1 VTDAS
6 GETSPDKIVMGGATF
21 EAPSMG
27 ALGTDGAGVIPFELV
42 PGAGQVVIAEH
53 ISPTRAALQ
62 RFRRH
67 RLAVAGLVVVI
78 VIIAMAIAA
87 PLLTP
92 WDPNRIDFATG
103 SRQPPSA
110 LHPLGTDVAGRDVW
124 SRVLYGGR
132 TSVMVGFGAVAIY
145 LVIGVL
151 LGLLAGFHGGRT
163 DQLIMRF
170 TDTIL
175 SIPPL
180 LLIIVFVSVVGPS
193 IASVIAVIA
202 LLGWPV
208 TCRLVRGQL
217 LVLRESEFITAARVV
232 GVPNPEILFR
242 HMLPNVLGPLTV
254 VATFGVATAVLLE
267 ASLSFLGLGVRPPE
281 ASWGNLITEATSP
294 AVLNGMWWQ
303 WVPAAV
309 AITLMVLAVNF
320 VGDGLRDAIDPRTV
334 KRR

>member
-1 VTDAS
+1 MTE
-6 GETSPDKIVMGGATF
+6 GSPPDRVVMGGATA
-21 EAPSMG
+21 EAPTTAAG
-27 ALGTDGAGVIPFELV
+27 ATVGAGVV
-42 PGAGQVVIAEH
+42 PIEALPGVSQVAIADH
-53 ISPTRAALQ
+53 VSPTKAAMR
-62 RFRRH
+62 RFVRH
-67 RLAVAGLVVVI
+67 RLAVVGLVVVA
-78 VIIAMAIAA
+78 VIILMAICA

-103 SRQPPSA
+103 ARQPPSA

-124 SRVLYGGR
+124 ARVLYGGR
-132 TSVMVGFGAVAIY
+132 TSVAVGFGAVAIY
-145 LVIGVL
+145 LVIGVA
-151 LGLLAGFHGGRT
+151 LGLLAGFHGGRI
-163 DQLIMRF
+163 DQGIMRF

-193 IASVIAVIA
+193 IGSVIAVIA
-202 LLGWPV
+202 LLGWPI
-208 TCRLVRGQL
+208 TARLVRGQL

-232 GVPNPEILFR
+232 GVPNRDILLR

-303 WVPAAV
+303 WVPAAI
-309 AITLMVLAVNF
+309 AITLMVLGVNF

-334 KRR
+334 RKS

>member
-1 VTDAS
+1 MTFAD
-6 GETSPDKIVMGGATF
+6 EERNPDQMVMGGATF

-27 ALGTDGAGVIPFELV
+27 ALGTEGAGVIPLEHQPEGEQIIL
-42 PGAGQVVIAEH
+42 AQH
-53 ISPTRAALQ
+53 ISPTRAAIQ

-67 RLAVAGLVVVI
+67 RLAVIGLIVVI
-78 VIIAMAIAA
+78 VIVIMAIAA

-92 WDPNRIDFATG
+92 WDPNRIDFKTG
-103 SRQPPSA
+103 ARQPPSA

-124 SRVLYGGR
+124 ARVLYGGR

-193 IASVIAVIA
+193 IGSVILVIA

-232 GVPNPEILFR
+232 GVPNREILFR

-309 AITLMVLAVNF
+309 AITLMVLGVNF
-320 VGDGLRDAIDPRTV
+320 VGDGMRDAIDPRTV
-334 KRR
+334 KRS

>member
-1 VTDAS
+1 VS
-6 GETSPDKIVMGGATF
+6 GAGEGTGPDRVILGGATA
-21 EAPSMG
+21 EAPTTAAG
-27 ALGTDGAGVIPFELV
+27 GTEGAGVIPLEGIPL
-42 PGAGQVVIAEH
+42 AGQVIAAEH
-53 ISPTRAALQ
+53 ISPGRAAFQ
-62 RFRRH
+62 RFLRH
-67 RLAVAGLVVVI
+67 RLAVVGVVVVTIII
-78 VIIAMAIAA
+78 VMAIAA

-92 WDPNRIDFATG
+92 WDPNRIDFSTG
-103 SRQPPSA
+103 SRQPPSET
-110 LHPLGTDVAGRDVW
+110 HPLGTDVAGRDVW

-132 TSVMVGFGAVAIY
+132 TSVTVGFGAVAIY

-151 LGLLAGFHGGRT
+151 LGLLAGFHGGRA

-180 LLIIVFVSVVGPS
+180 LLIIVFVSVIGPS
-193 IASVIAVIA
+193 IGSVVIVIA

-217 LVLRESEFITAARVV
+217 LVLRESEFITAARVI
-232 GVPNPEILFR
+232 GVPDREILFR

-254 VATFGVATAVLLE
+254 VASFGVATAVLLE
-267 ASLSFLGLGVRPPE
+267 SSLSFLGLGVRPPE

-294 AVLNGMWWQ
+294 VVLNTMWWQ

-309 AITLMVLAVNF
+309 AITLMVLGVNF

-334 KRR
+334 KKS

>member
-1 VTDAS
+1 MTE
-6 GETSPDKIVMGGATF
+6 GRPPDRVVMGGATL
-21 EAPSMG
+21 EAPTTAAG
-27 ALGTDGAGVIPFELV
+27 ATVGAGVVPIEAV
-42 PGAGQVVIAEH
+42 PGVSQVAIADH
-53 ISPTRAALQ
+53 VSPTKAAMR
-62 RFRRH
+62 RFVRH
-67 RLAVAGLVVVI
+67 RLAVVGLVVVA
-78 VIIAMAIAA
+78 VIILMAICA

-103 SRQPPSA
+103 ARQPPSA

-124 SRVLYGGR
+124 ARVLYGGR
-132 TSVMVGFGAVAIY
+132 TSVAVGFGAVAIY
-145 LVIGVL
+145 LVIGVA
-151 LGLLAGFHGGRT
+151 LGLLAGFHGGRI
-163 DQLIMRF
+163 DQGIMRF

-193 IASVIAVIA
+193 IGSVIAVIA
-202 LLGWPV
+202 LLGWPI
-208 TCRLVRGQL
+208 TARLVRGQL

-232 GVPNPEILFR
+232 GVPNRDILLR

-303 WVPAAV
+303 WVPAAI
-309 AITLMVLAVNF
+309 AITLMVLGVNF

-334 KRR
+334 RKS

>member
-1 VTDAS
+1 M
-6 GETSPDKIVMGGATF
+6 GPDRVIMGGATAD
-21 EAPSMG
+21 APSTAAG
-27 ALGTDGAGVIPFELV
+27 GTVGAGVV
-42 PGAGQVVIAEH
+42 PIDPAAILDHIIVEQVVAARH
-53 ISPTRAALQ
+53 VSPTRAALQ
-62 RFRRH
+62 RFMRH
-67 RLAVAGLVVVI
+67 RLAVLGLIVVVI
-78 VIIAMAIAA
+78 IIVMAIAA

-92 WDPNRIDFATG
+92 WDPNRIDFQTG

-145 LVIGVL
+145 LVIGVM

-163 DQLIMRF
+163 DHVIMRF

-232 GVPNPEILFR
+232 GVPDRDILFR

-294 AVLNGMWWQ
+294 AVLNTMWWQ

-309 AITLMVLAVNF
+309 AITLMVLGVNF

-334 KRR
+334 KRA